1 MELVIALLVA
11 GALLFVAEI
20 YLPGFI
26 AAKFGTVSLIAAVI
40 VAYLQFGVTGAS
52 WALLA
57 AAVIV
62 GVGGIAFLNFF
73 SRTGVAS
80 GIVSNRVSPTPPPA
94 HLELLNQVGETLSPL
109 RPGGTAR
116 FGQERIDVV
125 SDGSPIDAGQA
136 VRVVAVEG
144 HRVVVRADTAVV

>member
-26 AAKFGTVSLIAAVI
+26 AAKLGIVCLIAAVMI
-40 VAYLQFGVTGAS
+40 SFRRFGNSGGT
-52 WALLA
+52 WTLLA
-57 AAVIV
+57 AAIII
-62 GVGGIAFLNFF
+62 GVGGFAYLKFF
-73 SRTGVAS
+73 ARTGEAT
-80 GIVSNRVSPTPPPA
+80 GIVSHSVSNTPPPP
-94 HLELLNQVGETLSPL
+94 HLNLLNKVGETLSPL

-116 FGQERIDVV
+116 FGHDRIDVV
-125 SDGSPIDAGQA
+125 SDGTPIDAGQS

-144 HRVVVRADTAVV
+144 HRVVVRAT